1 MLDSFSDL
9 LSQLLRDNQ
18 LLGLVLMVE
27 ELGIGPGLGGKV
39 VKKRG

>member
-27 ELGIGPGLGGKV
+27 ELGIGQGLGGKV